1 MARSDS
7 TVEVDESLTESGG
20 IGLDLF
26 AEETPQTARYRFLLH
41 FGAYVVL
48 LLLVIWPIFSMAN
61 RLEPYVL
68 GLPFNMF
75 WNILVL
81 VLVLINSA
89 LLYRF
94 DEGKLQGGS

>member
-1 MARSDS
+1 
-7 TVEVDESLTESGG
+7 
-20 IGLDLF
+20 
-26 AEETPQTARYRFLLH
+26 
-41 FGAYVVL
+41 
-48 LLLVIWPIFSMAN
+48 MAN
-61 RLEPYVL
+61 QLEPYVL

-81 VLVLINSA
+81 VLVLVNSV